1 MKSDLAVLEQLD
13 AETALQ
19 LIDSA
24 YTYLL
29 DKKAVPLK
37 KLTVNVRVPFSAIYS
52 FLRENPQHN
61 LKVLSEMTKVDA
73 KVVQA
78 LKTKVY
84 LMYA

>member
-1 MKSDLAVLEQLD
+1 MLEQLD
-13 AETALQ
+13 PDTALQ

-24 YTYLL
+24 YAYLL

-37 KLTVNVRVPFSAIYS
+37 KLSVNARVPFSAIYS

-61 LKVLSEMTKVDA
+61 IKVLGEMNKIDA